1 MPFHGRFEFTEKTR
15 HKLLSQAVGVRLLSQ
30 ANDLKRTP
38 EGLAKGCAVRRG
50 VLRGRKMPPGAIPG
64 ADSGD

>member
-30 ANDLKRTP
+30 AKDLKRTP
-38 EGLAKGCAVRRG
+38 EALTPAIN
-50 VLRGRKMPPGAIPG
+50 LRLRTGK
-64 ADSGD
+64 

>member
-1 MPFHGRFEFTEKTR
+1 MPFHGRFEFTEKSR

-38 EGLAKGCAVRRG
+38 EALAKAA
-50 VLRGRKMPPGAIPG
+50 P
-64 ADSGD
+64 